1 MKQRCWRGFIGLL
14 LCWHTMVWATIVT
27 KVEPVTV
34 ALGATFRV
42 TFTTEDDKVTG
53 MPDLTPFE
61 QDFTIVGTERQT
73 VYSVVN
79 GQAHL
84 VHEWSV
90 LLSAKRAG
98 VLTLPSIRI
107 GHEQSAPSR
116 IEVTKASLVNDKPK
130 DMSRDGLLLKAT
142 VDKKTVLVNQQLVY
156 TVKLFNSRQLMDA
169 EYQPP
174 QVENALMMPLGEE
187 RHYQTTL
194 QGQRYVVDEQ
204 KYAIFPQKS
213 GPLTIHPPEFQA
225 IILDA
230 VPRRVRVQGKTK
242 AITVTPIPASFSG
255 KQWFPAEQ
263 VALTEVY
270 SDNNDHF
277 TEGSTLVRTVTL
289 QAAGLIGQL
298 LPTWQFP
305 EPTGF
310 NSYPEKAVVDNTVR
324 QQALFGRSDIKVTYL
339 LNKVGRITLPAY
351 SIPWFNTL
359 MGKEERVSLPARTIE
374 VLPRKG
380 AAHPST
386 AVLHPP
392 MVKLSNPSML
402 GHRWGWWMAAG
413 FALAWA
419 LMLLGWWLFKSFIH
433 RRREKS
439 LAWKHLRQACA
450 KHKPLEAQ
458 AALLRWASLQ
468 WPSFKGVT
476 LDQLARKMNDAS
488 VQEALTDLS
497 KVLYGT
503 SNPTPWQGDFLW
515 QSLTVY
521 LRKKPTPRV
530 HADDLPPINPQQ

>member
-1 MKQRCWRGFIGLL
+1 MQKNP
-14 LCWHTMVWATIVT
+14 H
-27 KVEPVTV
+27 
-34 ALGATFRV
+34 
-42 TFTTEDDKVTG
+42 
-53 MPDLTPFE
+53 
-61 QDFTIVGTERQT
+61 
-73 VYSVVN
+73 
-79 GQAHL
+79 
-84 VHEWSV
+84 HE
-90 LLSAKRAG
+90 
-98 VLTLPSIRI
+98 
-107 GHEQSAPSR
+107 
-116 IEVTKASLVNDKPK
+116 
-130 DMSRDGLLLKAT
+130 
-142 VDKKTVLVNQQLVY
+142 
-156 TVKLFNSRQLMDA
+156 DA
-169 EYQPP
+169 EYNRNLIKDKLKQ
-174 QVENALMMPLGEE
+174 QQQQQQQKD
-187 RHYQTTL
+187 QTNQKNQSSHEQKT
-194 QGQRYVVDEQ
+194 DEQ
-204 KYAIFPQKS
+204 PSPSQDKSSEDASQQEPPSSQQKPQDTSKQPKPATDHDVKQDKPEQDKQPKPEEPDASPQKEQTS
-213 GPLTIHPPEFQA
+213 RQSEAKADEHQQA
-225 IILDA
+225 NE
-230 VPRRVRVQGKTK
+230 
-242 AITVTPIPASFSG
+242 
-255 KQWFPAEQ
+255 QW
-263 VALTEVY
+263 L
-270 SDNNDHF
+270 
-277 TEGSTLVRTVTL
+277 R
-289 QAAGLIGQL
+289 LIGQL